1 MGGDAKKLL
10 EASQFFVDA
19 FWVGKVGGGAK
30 ELNERQRQTLTDTQF
45 TEFRIRYAG
54 INRGQSDLVIC
65 QLRDGPILG
74 CAGIEVTPIPDGSLK
89 GPTNIR
95 APLMSNLAVSRSH
108 RRMGIGEKLVE
119 EAERVARDEWGYDEC
134 YLYVEQRNIPAVRM
148 YQKLGYR
155 MVWIDSDAKTLLPT
169 SIGTLQMAP
178 TTLVCMKKRFGSN
191 EMNRLWPF

>member
-1 MGGDAKKLL
+1 
-10 EASQFFVDA
+10 
-19 FWVGKVGGGAK
+19 
-30 ELNERQRQTLTDTQF
+30 
-45 TEFRIRYAG
+45 
-54 INRGQSDLVIC
+54 
-65 QLRDGPILG
+65 
-74 CAGIEVTPIPDGSLK
+74 
-89 GPTNIR
+89 
-95 APLMSNLAVSRSH
+95 
-108 RRMGIGEKLVE
+108 MGIGEKLVE